1 MALRLLNASREEEV
15 VRNARGDECGVSQLT
30 LSVDYVFKSVNE
42 SCRGEFE
49 FAFCM
54 CCVCTS
60 FQSSYVNTS
69 AISLGGKSSKTL
81 QL

>member
-1 MALRLLNASREEEV
+1 MAPRLMNAGCEEQV
-15 VRNARGDECGVSQLT
+15 VRNERGDECGVSPLT
-30 LSVDYVFKSVNE
+30 LLITSVNE
-42 SCRGEFE
+42 SRRGQFVL
-49 FAFCM
+49 
-54 CCVCTS
+54 CVFTS